1 MTPSPALS
9 LVTFVTTNIRWLFVG
24 FLLTFLSSFGQTFFI
39 AMFGAEIRGTF
50 GLSNGDFGLL
60 YMIGTLASAITLIWA
75 GQLAD
80 VMRVRTLGALTVVGL
95 AVACVAMSLAVGWF
109 SLLLAIYLLRLTGQ
123 GMMSHV
129 AMTAMG
135 RWFDAYRGRAIA
147 ICVFGYPIGEAL
159 FPALAVLLITGV
171 GWQVS
176 WGMVAAGLLVAGL
189 PLFLLALRQRRVAG
203 SSGVAT
209 EPPPVD
215 APGMIHWHRREVL
228 RHPLYWMLVPCV
240 LTPAFT
246 VTGLFFHQTHLVETK
261 GWSLAFWAATY
272 PLYAVF
278 SVAASVASGWAVD
291 RFSGRATLP
300 AVCIPLGAGLLVLAI
315 GNAPT
320 VAFIAMALIGL
331 SAGSTNTIFGSLW
344 PELYGT
350 RHLGG
355 IKALATAAMVFSSA
369 LGPGIMGVLLDWGVS
384 IERQCFVIAVYCFA
398 VAAMAFALRDRMRA
412 TQPALNAGNN

>member
-1 MTPSPALS
+1 MTRSSS
-9 LVTFVTTNIRWLFVG
+9 LVTFVVTNIRWLFVG
-24 FLLTFLSSFGQTFFI
+24 FFLAFLSSFGQTFFI
-39 AMFGAEIRGTF
+39 AMFGAEIRRAF
-50 GLSNGDFGLL
+50 DLSNGDFGLL
-60 YMIGTLASAITLIWA
+60 YMIGTLASAATLVWA

-80 VMRVRTLGALTVVGL
+80 VMRVRTLGALTILGL
-95 AVACVAMSLAVGWF
+95 AVACFTMSVAAGWF
-109 SLLLAIYLLRLTGQ
+109 TLLVAIYLLRLTGQ

-159 FPALAVLLITGV
+159 FPSLAVLLIAGV
-171 GWQVS
+171 GWQMS
-176 WGMVAAGLLVAGL
+176 WRAAALALLIVGL
-189 PLFLLALRQRRVAG
+189 PMFLLALRQRRVAG
-203 SSGVAT
+203 SSGAAA
-209 EPPPVD
+209 EPPAVD
-215 APGMIHWHRREVL
+215 APGMIHWRRREVL

-300 AVCIPLGAGLLVLAI
+300 AVCIPLGAGLLVLAFS
-315 GNAPT
+315 NAPA
-320 VAFIAMALIGL
+320 VAFVAMALIGL

-369 LGPGIMGVLLDWGVS
+369 LGPGLMGMLLDWGIS
-384 IERQCFVIAVYCFA
+384 IEQQCFVIAVYCFA
-398 VAAMAFALRDRMRA
+398 VAALAYALRHRMRV
-412 TQPALNAGNN
+412 TQPTLNREP